1 LGGGAIVKERF
12 TPERH
17 WRGTQARLILGGA
30 LILVVVGGGLIWLFY
45 GRPAALVAVSCFL
58 VVAAIGSLLW
68 LVLRL
73 LEMWVRGDE
82 P

>member
-1 LGGGAIVKERF
+1 MKERF
-12 TPERH
+12 TPEGH

-30 LILVVVGGGLIWLFY
+30 LVLVVVGGGLIWLLY
-45 GRPAALVAVSCFL
+45 GRSAALIAVSCF
-58 VVAAIGSLLW
+58 VAMLAIGGLLW

-73 LEMWVRGDE
+73 MELWVRGDE